1 MEKPINSKIEDL
13 RNDATNQ
20 EELMKS
26 LAQIDEEGQLTDD
39 VLDAVSGGTL
49 SKGDLKAIIGPI
61 AGMMPDVEPF
71 PGTTPI

>member
-13 RNDATNQ
+13 RNDAANQ

-39 VLDAVSGGTL
+39 VLDAVSGGR
-49 SKGDLKAIIGPI
+49 GVAGIPII
-61 AGMMPDVEPF
+61 AGGMPTGGPEPF
-71 PGTTPI
+71 PGDILF